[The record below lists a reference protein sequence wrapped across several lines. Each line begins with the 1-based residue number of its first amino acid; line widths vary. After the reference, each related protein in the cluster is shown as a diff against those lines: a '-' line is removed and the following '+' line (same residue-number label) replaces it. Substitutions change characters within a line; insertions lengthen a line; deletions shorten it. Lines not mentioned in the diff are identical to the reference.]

1 MSRYLTFLIRLIWL
15 SVALY
20 GVNAQ
25 AAPKDT
31 TPDQFIFTDQ
41 TGVAL
46 NTQITSEPI
55 TVTGIN
61 SGSSISIS
69 GGTYSRNN
77 GSFTNK
83 KGTAYNGDSIRV
95 RHTSSTSYN
104 ATINTVLTIGGIK
117 DTFSSTTQANVPSDT
132 TPDAFSFT
140 AQTDVALNSPMTS
153 NTITV
158 SGIDAASPISIS
170 GGLYSINNGSFT
182 SSAGTV
188 VNGNTVK
195 IQLQSSSA
203 NSTTTTATLSIGGV
217 SGAFSVTTLAAV
229 ADTTP
234 DAFSFT
240 AQTDVAL
247 NSPITSNTI
256 TVSGIDA
263 ASPIS
268 ISGGLYSINNGSF
281 TSSAGTVVNGNTV
294 KIQLQ
299 SSSAN
304 STTTTATL
312 SIGGVSGA
320 FSVTTLAAVA
330 DTTPDAFSFAAQ
342 TNVEP
347 ATTVTSNAIT
357 VSGINAPAGIS
368 ISGGLYSVNGA
379 TFVATAGQVN
389 NGDSVRVQQISS
401 PEYSVTSTA
410 TLNIGGINGAFS
422 VTTKANS
429 NGNFLL
435 PPASSGDPAFTSEHF
450 SGSANCTMC
459 HNNIQDSTGK
469 DVSIETDWS
478 STMMAN
484 SARDPFWKAKVRSE
498 LNRNP
503 HLADVINDK
512 CTRCHAPM
520 ANFEA
525 KKFNEPKGIL
535 DGGFLSAGHPRHD
548 EAMNGV
554 GCTSCHQIQNA
565 TNLGTLSSFTGG
577 YQIGDNKAIY
587 GQYTDPFTNNMV
599 MMTGYTP
606 TYGAHM
612 ESSKICG
619 TCHNLKTP
627 FVDQFGT
634 LLSTTPE
641 SEFPEQMPY
650 SEWEHS
656 SYATASANKQCQDCH
671 MTHIDDGV
679 KISNR
684 PMWLAARDNFGLHEF
699 VGANKLML
707 DIFDKNKNQLGVLAN
722 NFAETIGK
730 TQTMLNS
737 SATITPVSQTLAS
750 DNSLNFTLKINSN
763 TGHKLPSAYPSRRVV
778 LHVTVKDA
786 QNNIVFESG
795 KINANGSI
803 VGVDADADRTTFEPH
818 YELIT
823 DPDQVQVYEA
833 IMGDNLNHV
842 TYTLLRGMVYL
853 KDNRLLPQGF
863 NKASA
868 PNDIKVVGDALT
880 DANFVGGSDDISYRI
895 SGLTGNSYQ
904 VEAELVHQPIAYSF
918 AQDLFV
924 ESDAEIEDFKTMFNA
939 SNAKTS
945 RIANSS
951 FSVTR

>member
-1 MSRYLTFLIRLIWL
+1 MSRYLIFLVRLIWL

-25 AAPKDT
+25 AAPSSKDT
-31 TPDQFIFTDQ
+31 TPDAFSFTDQ

-46 NTQITSEPI
+46 NTSITSNAI
-55 TVTGIN
+55 TLSGIN

-69 GGTYSRNN
+69 GGQYSRNN
-77 GSFTNK
+77 GSFTSS

-117 DTFSSTTQANVPSDT
+117 DTFSSTTLANVPS
-132 TPDAFSFT
+132 
-140 AQTDVALNSPMTS
+140 
-153 NTITV
+153 
-158 SGIDAASPISIS
+158 
-170 GGLYSINNGSFT
+170 
-182 SSAGTV
+182 
-188 VNGNTVK
+188 
-195 IQLQSSSA
+195 
-203 NSTTTTATLSIGGV
+203 
-217 SGAFSVTTLAAV
+217 
-229 ADTTP
+229 DTTP

-299 SSSAN
+299 SSNAN

-330 DTTPDAFSFAAQ
+330 DTTPDAFGFAAQ
-342 TNVEP
+342 TNVES
-347 ATTVTSNAIT
+347 ATTITSNAIT
-357 VSGINAPAGIS
+357 VSGINAPAAIS
-368 ISGGLYSVNGA
+368 ISGGLYSLNGA

-389 NGDSVRVQQISS
+389 NGDSARVQQISS

-410 TLNIGGINGAFS
+410 TLNIGGINGPFS

-554 GCTSCHQIQNA
+554 GCTSCHQIQDA
-565 TNLGTLSSFTGG
+565 ANLGTLSSFTGG
-577 YQIGDNKAIY
+577 YQIGDNKIIY
-587 GQYTDPFTNNMV
+587 GQYTDPFANPMV
-599 MMTGYTP
+599 MNTGYTP
-606 TYGAHM
+606 AYGAHM

-627 FVDQFGT
+627 FVDETGKI
-634 LLSTTPE
+634 LSTTPE
-641 SEFPEQMPY
+641 TEFPEQMPY

-656 SYATASANKQCQDCH
+656 SYATPNVNKQCQDCH
-671 MTHIDDGV
+671 MTHLDNV

-684 PMWLAARDNFGLHEF
+684 PMWLAGRDNFGLHEF

-722 NFAETIGK
+722 NFAETIDK

-737 SATITPVSQTLAS
+737 SASITPVSQTLAS
-750 DNSLNFTLKINSN
+750 DNNLNFTLKINSN

-803 VGVDADADRTTFEPH
+803 VGVDADTNRTTFEPH

-823 DPDQVQVYEA
+823 APDQVQVYEA
-833 IMGDNLNHV
+833 IMGDNLNQV

-863 NKASA
+863 NKAAA

-895 SGLTGNSYQ
+895 SGLTGNNYQ

-924 ESDAEIEDFKTMFNA
+924 ESDAEVEDFKTMFNA

>member
-1 MSRYLTFLIRLIWL
+1 MRNHYVPIFNL
-15 SVALY
+15 SNPFNLAQCCL
-20 GVNAQ
+20 NAQ
-25 AAPKDT
+25 AARIQKDT
-31 TPDQFIFTDQ
+31 TPDQFVFADQ

-46 NTQITSEPI
+46 NTKITSAPI

-61 SGSSISIS
+61 SGSSISVS
-69 GGTYSRNN
+69 GGQYSRNN
-77 GSFTNK
+77 GSFTSS

-95 RHTSSTSYN
+95 RHTSSTAYN

-117 DTFSSTTQANVPSDT
+117 DTFSSTTQANVPTDT

-140 AQTDVALNSPMTS
+140 AQTNVAVSSPITS

-158 SGIDAASPISIS
+158 SGINAAAAISIS
-170 GGLYSINNGSFT
+170 GGTYSINNGSFT

-188 VNGNTVK
+188 NNGDAVK
-195 IQLQSSSA
+195 VQVQSSST
-203 NSTTTTATLSIGGV
+203 NSTITTATLDIGGIA
-217 SGAFSVTTLAAV
+217 GAFSATTLAAV
-229 ADTTP
+229 VDTTP
-234 DAFSFT
+234 DAFSFS
-240 AQTDVAL
+240 AQ
-247 NSPITSNTI
+247 
-256 TVSGIDA
+256 
-263 ASPIS
+263 
-268 ISGGLYSINNGSF
+268 NG
-281 TSSAGTVVNGNTV
+281 
-294 KIQLQ
+294 
-299 SSSAN
+299 
-304 STTTTATL
+304 
-312 SIGGVSGA
+312 
-320 FSVTTLAAVA
+320 
-330 DTTPDAFSFAAQ
+330 
-342 TNVEP
+342 VEP
-347 ATTVTSNAIT
+347 ATTLTSNAIT
-357 VSGINAPAGIS
+357 VSGINAPATIS

-379 TFVATAGQVN
+379 TFVATEGQVN

-401 PEYSVTSTA
+401 PEYGVTTTSTL
-410 TLNIGGINGAFS
+410 TIGGVNGAFS
-422 VTTKANS
+422 TTTKANT

-435 PPASSGDPAFTSEHF
+435 PPASAGDPAFTSEHF

-612 ESSKICG
+612 ESSKLCG

-627 FVDQFGT
+627 FVDQNGT

-656 SYATASANKQCQDCH
+656 SYATPNVNKQCQDCH
-671 MTHIDDGV
+671 MTHLDNV

-684 PMWLAARDNFGLHEF
+684 PMWLAGRDNFGLHEF

-707 DIFDKNKNQLGVLAN
+707 DIFNNNKTQLGVLAN
-722 NFAETIGK
+722 NFAETIDK

-737 SATITPVSQTLAS
+737 SATITPVSQVLAS
-750 DNSLNFTLKINSN
+750 DNTLNFTLKINSN

-786 QNNIVFESG
+786 QNTIVFESG

-803 VGVDADADRTTFEPH
+803 VGVDADTNRTTFEPH

-823 DPDQVQVYEA
+823 DPEQVQVYEA
-833 IMGDNLNHV
+833 IMGDNLNQV

-863 NKASA
+863 NKATA

-895 SGLTGNSYQ
+895 SGLTGSSYQ

-924 ESDAEIEDFKTMFNA
+924 ENDAEVEDFKTMFNA